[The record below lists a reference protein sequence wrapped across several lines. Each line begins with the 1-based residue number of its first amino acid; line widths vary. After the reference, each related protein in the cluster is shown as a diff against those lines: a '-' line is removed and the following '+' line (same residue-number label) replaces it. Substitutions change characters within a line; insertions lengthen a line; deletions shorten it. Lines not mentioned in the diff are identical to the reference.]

1 MSFTYAPSTKAW
13 LTLSLLDGVGPQALT
28 RLLQHFPDPID
39 ALAADLLTLQ
49 SIGLRPAALD
59 IIQRYQQG
67 EVSLGARL
75 DAVYRWLERPG
86 CQVLCLDST
95 EYPALLRDIPDPP
108 PLLYLQGNA
117 QLLHDPQLAMVG
129 TRHPGPHG
137 AATARQFARSFAES
151 GLVVTSGM
159 ALGIDGACHQGALD
173 AGGQTIAV
181 WGTGLDNCY
190 PKRHSALAS
199 AIVEGGGLLVSEQPP
214 DAPAHAGQFPKRNRI
229 ISGLSLGTLVVEASL
244 NSGSLITA
252 RLALEQNREVFAMPG
267 SIHSTQARGC
277 HQLLREGAH
286 LVETVRD
293 VLEVLR
299 LPIRAA
305 IEADTKSSQAAHREL
320 TSLSASPLWPL
331 LDHNPVSVDWL
342 GEQSS
347 LPVERVMQELLEL
360 ELDGHVQHT
369 PHGYSR
375 LA

>member
-1 MSFTYAPSTKAW
+1 MPVSSPSSAQAW
-13 LTLSLLDGVGPQALT
+13 LTLSLLEGVGPQSLR
-28 RLLQHFPDPID
+28 RLLKHFPDPAD

-49 SIGLRPAALD
+49 SFGLKAGALD
-59 IIQRYQQG
+59 VIQRYQQG
-67 EVSLGARL
+67 DPALGARL
-75 DAVYRWLERPG
+75 DHALCWLERPG
-86 CQVLCLDST
+86 CQVLCLDSPD
-95 EYPALLRDIPDPP
+95 YPALLSRIPDPP
-108 PLLYLQGNA
+108 PLLYLQGDA
-117 QLLHDPQLAMVG
+117 RLLHDPQLAMVG

-137 AATARQFARSFAES
+137 AATARQFARSFTES

-190 PKRHSALAS
+190 PKRHRSLAR
-199 AIVEGGGLLVSEQPP
+199 AIIEQGGLLVSEQPP
-214 DAPAHAGQFPKRNRI
+214 DAAPHAGQFPKRNRI

-299 LPIRAA
+299 LPLQAA
-305 IEADTKSSQAAHREL
+305 IEAQPIR
-320 TSLSASPLWPL
+320 TSVAEPPAPNSVLWPL
-331 LDHNPVSVDWL
+331 LDHHPVSVDWL
-342 GEQSS
+342 GEHSG
-347 LPVERVMQELLEL
+347 LPVERVMQELMEL

-369 PHGYSR
+369 AHGYSR

>member
-1 MSFTYAPSTKAW
+1 MPHTIEHSLQAW
-13 LTLSLLDGVGPQALT
+13 LTLSFLDGVGPRTLA
-28 RLLQHFPDPID
+28 RLLEYFPNPAD

-49 SIGLRPAALD
+49 SLGLRPAALD
-59 IIQRYQQG
+59 TIQRYQQG
-67 EVSLGARL
+67 DAALAARL
-75 DAVYRWLERPG
+75 HAIQEWLERPG
-86 CQVLCLDST
+86 CQVLRLDSPD
-95 EYPALLRDIPDPP
+95 YPALLRRIPDPP
-108 PLLYLQGNA
+108 PLLYLQGDA

-129 TRHPGPHG
+129 SRHPGPHG
-137 AATARQFARSFAES
+137 AATARQFARSFTEN
-151 GLVVTSGM
+151 GLLVTSGM

-190 PKRHSALAS
+190 PKRHRALAS
-199 AIVEGGGLLVSEQPP
+199 AIVEQGGLLVSEQPP

-252 RLALEQNREVFAMPG
+252 RLALEQDREVFAMPG

-299 LPIRAA
+299 LPLLAA
-305 IEADTKSSQAAHREL
+305 IEAKPGPSQEVGLAAPM
-320 TSLSASPLWPL
+320 SLLWPL

-342 GEQSS
+342 GDRSG
-347 LPVERVMQELLEL
+347 LPVERVMQELMEL
-360 ELDGHVQHT
+360 ELDGRVQHT
-369 PHGYSR
+369 SHGYSR
-375 LA
+375 RA

>member
-1 MSFTYAPSTKAW
+1 MSVATPSSLHAW
-13 LTLSLLDGVGPQALT
+13 LTLSLLEGVGPHALT
-28 RLLQHFPDPID
+28 RLLQHFPDPVD

-49 SIGLRPAALD
+49 SLGLRPVALD
-59 IIQRYQQG
+59 IIQRYQQD
-67 EVSLGARL
+67 EATLGARL
-75 DAVYRWLERPG
+75 DAVYHWLEGPG
-86 CQVLCLDST
+86 CQVLCLSSPA
-95 EYPALLRDIPDPP
+95 YPALLRDIPDPP
-108 PLLYLQGNA
+108 ALLYLQGNA

-190 PKRHSALAS
+190 PKRHRTLAS

-214 DAPAHAGQFPKRNRI
+214 DAPPHAGQFPRRNRI

-277 HQLLREGAH
+277 HQLLRDGAH

-299 LPIRAA
+299 LPLRAA
-305 IEADTKSSQAAHREL
+305 IEAHSDSSQSVIAEPP
-320 TSLSASPLWPL
+320 SPLWPL

-342 GEQSS
+342 GERSG

>member
-1 MSFTYAPSTKAW
+1 MLGSTPSLQAW
-13 LTLSLLDGVGPQALT
+13 LTLSLLEGVGPQSLT
-28 RLLQHFPDPID
+28 RLLKHFPDPAD

-49 SIGLRPAALD
+49 SLGLRATALD
-59 IIQRYQQG
+59 VIQRYQQG
-67 EVSLGARL
+67 DAALGARL
-75 DAVYRWLERPG
+75 DKAQKWLQRPG
-86 CQVLCLDST
+86 CSVLPLDSPQ
-95 EYPALLRDIPDPP
+95 YPAQLRRIADPP
-108 PLLYLQGNA
+108 PLLYLQGNSS
-117 QLLHDPQLAMVG
+117 LLHDPQLAMVG

-190 PKRHSALAS
+190 PKRHWALAS
-199 AIVEGGGLLVSEQPP
+199 AIVEQGGLLVSEQPP

-267 SIHSTQARGC
+267 SIHSAQAKGC

-299 LPIRAA
+299 LPLRAA
-305 IEADTKSSQAAHREL
+305 LDAASAPSTAQASVQAQ
-320 TSLSASPLWPL
+320 APGSPLWPVL
-331 LDHNPVSVDWL
+331 GHDPVSADWL
-342 GEQSS
+342 AEHSG
-347 LPVERVMQELLEL
+347 LPIERVMQELMEL
-360 ELDGHVQHT
+360 ELDGHAQHT

-375 LA
+375 QT